1 MTYELTFTVFKNP
14 AIAFDVQ
21 EEKDYRLVRC
31 SSVIAAG
38 TILLV
43 EHTFRDNFDSRNVKA
58 VLRYSE
64 GLYNALYPRV
74 NKWSERV
81 MLAEP
86 FDSEMAELV
95 QAKIMYNGFGNE
107 VGNVMVVGKDISSFN
122 HSSTPN
128 AKVFRQNMTLPAIE
142 PLGEP
147 IKVAFSSVV
156 AIREIGVGEEIFIK
170 YNDLVKFDSDKTK
183 IKSTSDTFKGDDL
196 AVKNILDIIRV
207 YMDGDTF
214 PQVMSVQYAASVGLY
229 LPNGIVIKSQRFL
242 DFIKG
247 AYYKPGDGAFITK
260 WLTSVYTAFTKFG
273 IA

>member
-1 MTYELTFTVFKNP
+1 MTYEPTFTVFKSP
-14 AIAFDVQ
+14 AIKFDVQ

-43 EHTFRDNFDSRNVKA
+43 EHTFRDNFDSRNVKT

-74 NKWSERV
+74 SKWSERV

-86 FDSEMAELV
+86 FDSEIAELV

-107 VGNVMVVGKDISSFN
+107 VGDIMVVGKDISSFN
-122 HSSTPN
+122 HSHTPN
-128 AKVFRQNMTLPAIE
+128 AKVFRQNMTLPPIE

-156 AIREIGVGEEIFIK
+156 AIRKIGVGEEIFIK
-170 YNDLVKFDSDKTK
+170 YNDLVKFGSDKK
-183 IKSTSDTFKGDDL
+183 KVQSSSDSFNGDDL
-196 AVKNILDIIRV
+196 AVKNILDIIRK
-207 YMDGDTF
+207 YMDGDAF
-214 PQVMSVQYAASVGLY
+214 PQVMSVQYSASLGLY

-247 AYYKPGDGAFITK
+247 AYDKPVDGAFITT

>member
-1 MTYELTFTVFKNP
+1 MTYEPTFTVFKNP

-43 EHTFRDNFDSRNVKA
+43 EHTFRDSFDSQNLKA

-95 QAKIMYNGFGNE
+95 DAKIRHNGFGNE
-107 VGNVMVVGKDISSFN
+107 GNDVMVVGKDISTFN
-122 HSSTPN
+122 HSPVPN
-128 AKVFRQNMTLPAIE
+128 AKVFRQNMTLPAVE
-142 PLGEP
+142 AGGKP

-156 AIREIGVGEEIFIK
+156 AIKNIGVGEEIFIK
-170 YNDLVKFDSDKTK
+170 YNDIIKFGSDKRL
-183 IKSTSDTFKGDDL
+183 IVNSDFKGDDL

-214 PQVMSVQYAASVGLY
+214 PQVMSVQYAASLGLY

-242 DFIKG
+242 DFIKRT
-247 AYYKPGDGAFITK
+247 YDKPVDGAFITT
-260 WLTSVYTAFTKFG
+260 WLSSVYTAFTKFG
-273 IA
+273 IQ